1 MNILETKGLGIR
13 FGGLQ
18 AVDNVDFVAKKGE
31 ITAIIGPNGA
41 GKTTLFNLIA
51 GFYTPTEGKVFFNE
65 VHDDGTV
72 TERDI
77 TGVKTFRR
85 TKMGLARTFQ
95 NINLFQDMSVMDNA
109 LVGLHCRMKCDPISA
124 MIGFLPN
131 KTREEKRCREKV
143 METLEFLGLADYAYE
158 KAGSLS
164 YGMQKNLEI
173 ARSLV
178 ADPQVL
184 LLDEPASGLNTQ
196 DLVELS
202 KRIVAIRDRGITVV
216 LIEHKMDVVMSI
228 SDKIMV
234 LNFGAKI
241 ADGTPE
247 EVGNDPK
254 VIEAYLGKEDEEEDA
269 TA

>member
-1 MNILETKGLGIR
+1 MNILETKGIGIH
-13 FGGLQ
+13 FGGLR
-18 AVDNVDFVAKKGE
+18 AVDNVDFVAKKGD

-51 GFYTPTEGKVFFNE
+51 GFYTPTEGKVFFK
-65 VHDDGTV
+65 GQ
-72 TERDI
+72 DI
-77 TGVKTFRR
+77 TNVKTFRR

-95 NINLFQDMSVMDNA
+95 NINLFKEMSVMDNA

-124 MIGFLPN
+124 MFNLPN
-131 KTREEKRCREKV
+131 KTKEEKNCRQQV
-143 METLEFLGLADYAYE
+143 METLDFLGLADYADE

-178 ADPQVL
+178 LKPDVL

-196 DLVELS
+196 DLDELS
-202 KRIVAIRDRGITVV
+202 RRIVSIRDRGISVV

-228 SDKIMV
+228 SDQIMV
-234 LNFGAKI
+234 LNFGANI
-241 ADGTPE
+241 AFGTPE
-247 EVGNDPK
+247 EIANNPK
-254 VIEAYLGKEDEEEDA
+254 VIEAYLGKEDEEDA

>member
-1 MNILETKGLGIR
+1 MSNILETKGIGIH
-13 FGGLQ
+13 FGGLR
-18 AVDNVDFVAKKGE
+18 AVDNVDFTAREGD

-51 GFYTPTEGKVFFNE
+51 GFYTPTEGKVFFK
-65 VHDDGTV
+65 GQ
-72 TERDI
+72 DI
-77 TGVKTFRR
+77 TNVKTFRR

-95 NINLFQDMSVMDNA
+95 NINLFKEMSVMDNA

-124 MIGFLPN
+124 MLNLPN
-131 KTREEKRCREKV
+131 KTKEEKAGRAQV
-143 METLEFLGLADYAYE
+143 METLEFLGLADYADE

-178 ADPQVL
+178 LHPEVL

-196 DLVELS
+196 DLDELS
-202 KRIVAIRDRGITVV
+202 RRIVSIRDRGISVV

-228 SDKIMV
+228 SDRIMV
-234 LNFGAKI
+234 LNFGANI
-241 ADGTPE
+241 AFGTPE
-247 EVGNDPK
+247 EIANDPK
-254 VIEAYLGKEDEEEDA
+254 VIEAYLGKEDEEDA

>member
-1 MNILETKGLGIR
+1 MNILETKGIGIQ
-13 FGGLQ
+13 FGGLR
-18 AVDNVDFVAKKGE
+18 AVDNVDFVAKEGD

-51 GFYTPTEGKVFFNE
+51 GFYTPTEGRVFFK
-65 VHDDGTV
+65 GQ
-72 TERDI
+72 DI
-77 TGVKTFRR
+77 TNVKTYRR

-95 NINLFQDMSVMDNA
+95 NINLFKEMSVMDNA

-124 MIGFLPN
+124 MLNLPN
-131 KTREEKRCREKV
+131 KTREEKKGREQV
-143 METLEFLGLADYAYE
+143 METLEFLGLADYADE
-158 KAGSLS
+158 AAGSLS

-178 ADPQVL
+178 LHPDVL

-196 DLVELS
+196 DLDELS
-202 KRIVAIRDRGITVV
+202 KRILSIRDRGITVV

-234 LNFGAKI
+234 LNFGANI
-241 ADGTPE
+241 AFGTPE
-247 EVGNDPK
+247 EIANDPK
-254 VIEAYLGKEDEEEDA
+254 VIEAYLGKEDEEDA